1 LRAAN
6 QRLAHP
12 HRSAFSDAEGKTRPM
27 NVYRLDPL
35 SDSRWGRLVERHP
48 DSSVFHTPG
57 WLQALSETYGY
68 EPFVY
73 TTSPPEMELTNGIVA
88 CNVRS
93 LLTGSRAVSLPFS
106 DHCQPLI
113 DNAAGLNVL
122 IEFIAKRLGKERWK
136 YFELRPRWRDSVV
149 QELEIE
155 IARSDH
161 FLQHAID
168 LRPDIDT
175 LFKNL
180 QKSSVQRKIRRAERE
195 QLQYEEGHSE
205 QLVREFYKLLIL
217 TRRRHGLPPQ
227 PLVWFMNLVRIF
239 GDNLKIRMASK
250 DDVPLASILTISH
263 KRTLVYKYGCSDSK
277 FHNLGG
283 MALVLWRAIRDG
295 KQSGAVELD
304 LGRSD
309 ATNAGLI
316 AFKENWG
323 SKPYSLDYLR
333 YCGPHTT
340 VESAPHWR
348 RRVVEAI
355 FSRMPSSM
363 LTAAGRLLY
372 PHIG

>member
-1 LRAAN
+1 
-6 QRLAHP
+6 
-12 HRSAFSDAEGKTRPM
+12 
-27 NVYRLDPL
+27 
-35 SDSRWGRLVERHP
+35 
-48 DSSVFHTPG
+48 
-57 WLQALSETYGY
+57 
-68 EPFVY
+68 VY
-73 TTSPPEMELTNGIVA
+73 TTSPPDAELTNGIVA

-113 DNAAGLNVL
+113 DNAATLNVL
-122 IEFIAKRLGKERWK
+122 ISFITKRLGEERWK
-136 YFELRPRWRDSVV
+136 YLELRPRWCDSVA

-155 IARSDH
+155 LARSDH
-161 FLQHAID
+161 YLQHSID

-205 QLVREFYKLLIL
+205 KLVRQFYKLLIL

-227 PLVWFMNLVRIF
+227 PLVWFLNLVRIF
-239 GDNLKIRMASK
+239 DDKLKIRMASK
-250 DDVPLASILTISH
+250 GGVPLASILTISH

-283 MALVLWRAIRDG
+283 MALVLWRAIQDG
-295 KQSGAVELD
+295 KESGALEFD
-304 LGRSD
+304 LGRSE
-309 ATNAGLI
+309 AANAGLI

-323 SKPYSLDYLR
+323 GKPCSLDYLR
-333 YCGPHTT
+333 YFGPHAK
-340 VESAPHWR
+340 VESASHWQ
-348 RRVVEAI
+348 RRVLEAI
-355 FSRMPSSM
+355 FSKMPSSM
-363 LTAAGRLLY
+363 LAAAGKLLY